1 MKRMILGVLLS
12 GVAALAQGQVEVKAA
27 WVRGTVPGQTSSGAF
42 MELKSAEGAA
52 VVGAESSVA
61 AIVEIHEMK
70 MEGNV
75 MKMRAVPRIDL
86 PAGKSV
92 ALTPGGYHVMLM
104 GLKRPLKKGDI
115 VPVKLRIEGKDK
127 SVKTVEVRAEVREL
141 TAAGAHGAH

>member
-1 MKRMILGVLLS
+1 MGVLLS

-27 WVRGTVPGQTSSGAF
+27 WVRGTVQGQTSSGAF

-52 VVGAESSVA
+52 VVGVETSVA
-61 AIVEIHEMK
+61 EIVEIHQMK

-86 PAGKSV
+86 PAGKTV

-115 VPVKLRIEGKDK
+115 VPIKLRIEGKDK
-127 SVKTVEVRAEVREL
+127 SMKTVEIRAEVHDL
-141 TAAGAHGAH
+141 TAAGARDTN